1 MRASRSVCV
10 LADHTKVGIV
20 GLSTFMALREVDTL
34 ITDAGVPAR
43 ARAVLEELVDHLVL
57 ADVAPTLPA
66 VRGVRRQGGGEAG

>member
-1 MRASRSVCV
+1 
-10 LADHTKVGIV
+10 
-20 GLSTFMALREVDTL
+20 MALGEVDTL